1 MRTLKEY
8 KHLQQMNRLVGKK
21 VKFIT
26 SYMNG
31 GEYNIMTL
39 DKIETDGFEFD
50 EPYFSTK
57 DNGTFCTLEYATSN
71 MLNDN

>member
-1 MRTLKEY
+1 MGTLKED

-26 SYMNG
+26 SYMDK

-39 DKIETDGFEFD
+39 DKIVTDGFEFD

-57 DNGTFCTLEYATSN
+57 DNDTFCTLEYATSN